1 MPCSREIEDLIKQ
14 LDKDGSGT
22 IDAEELLCGLGI
34 DKIHLEEVRAFIKT
48 IDKNGDGKLDASEL
62 MEFFKSKNF

>member
-1 MPCSREIEDLIKQ
+1 MIKQ

-22 IDAEELLCGLGI
+22 IDAEELLAGLNCDDI
-34 DKIHLEEVRAFIKT
+34 QLENVKAFIKT

-62 MEFFKSKNF
+62 MAFFEANGF